1 MNNKL
6 QYKELEELI
15 PDYVLGRLDNKTKT
29 KFELS
34 MIDYPDII
42 VEVNSIR
49 DTFEKFEYFDLKN
62 NVKSGYK
69 NFGTAINE
77 KLYKKNIRHPYLGK
91 IPRIVF
97 PIMGFLVIAYFM
109 YFTDTFESNL
119 FSPKAEFVLFKS
131 GDLDSLSNK
140 NDIMSKLISDGV
152 LNEESEISD
161 YSLSEF
167 EVVSTNEFIK
177 YETESYHYQKLN
189 INDLIVDLEEDEFIN
204 ILEDLKDEKIGV

>member
-15 PDYVLGRLDNKTKT
+15 PDYVLGRLDNETNN
-29 KFELS
+29 KFEES
-34 MIDYPDII
+34 MADYPDII

-49 DTFEKFEYFDLKN
+49 ETFEKFENFDLKN
-62 NVKSGYK
+62 NVKSEYK
-69 NFGTAINE
+69 DFSISINE

-97 PIMGFLVIAYFM
+97 PIMGILVIGYFL

-119 FSPKAEFVLFKS
+119 LRNNEEFVLFKS
-131 GDLDSLSNK
+131 GDLDSLSHK
-140 NDIMSKLISDGV
+140 NDIVTNLISEGV
-152 LNEESEISD
+152 FNEESDIAD

-167 EVVSTNEFIK
+167 DLVSSNEFIE
-177 YETESYHYQKLN
+177 YETENFQYQKLN
-189 INDLIVDLEEDEFIN
+189 VNDLLIDLEEEEFIN